1 MKMFLDKN
9 NWEEN
14 LPTKWAGCR
23 LEYHQE
29 LVSTNVT
36 AASLSLEGAS
46 HGTLVVAERQTGG
59 RGRRG
64 RSWESPAGKSLY
76 FSLLLRPEFEP
87 EKASMLTLVMAH
99 SVAKAVEQ
107 FAKNVQPGIME
118 YVEGSEPQ
126 GGVQKRAAIKWPNDI
141 LVNGKKVSGILTE
154 MQIEKGRIGHVVIGV
169 GINVMAQNF
178 DGELAG
184 KASTL
189 EQEWKVKID
198 RAQLLRY
205 IMQNFEQDYEA
216 FETSGDLQPFL
227 EYYHS
232 RLLNKDACVK
242 VLDPQEPFEG
252 IARGITAKGELIVEK
267 ENGQTCFVYAG
278 EVSVRGKKGY
288 V

>member
-1 MKMFLDKN
+1 MDKN
-9 NWEEN
+9 NWEDN

-23 LEYHQE
+23 LEYYQE

-36 AASLSLEGAS
+36 AASLSAEGTP
-46 HGTLVVAERQTGG
+46 HGTLVVAEKQTGG

-76 FSLLLRPEFEP
+76 FSLLLRPEFQP

-99 SVAKAVEQ
+99 SVAKAVESV
-107 FAKNVQPGIME
+107 A
-118 YVEGSEPQ
+118 GSAQQ
-126 GGVQKRAAIKWPNDI
+126 GALERRTAIKWPNDI
-141 LVNGKKVSGILTE
+141 LVNGKKVGGILTE

-169 GINVMAQNF
+169 GINVMAQDF

-189 EQEWKVKID
+189 EQEWKIKID

-205 IMQNFEQDYEA
+205 IMQNFEKDYEA

-232 RLLNKDACVK
+232 RLLNKDAYVK
-242 VLDPQEPFEG
+242 VLDPQQPFEG

-278 EVSVRGKKGY
+278 EVSVRGKEGY

>member
-1 MKMFLDKN
+1 MKAFLDKN
-9 NWEEN
+9 SWEEN
-14 LPTKWAGCR
+14 IPTKWAGR
-23 LEYHQE
+23 HLEYYQE

-36 AASLSLEGAS
+36 AASLSAEDAS
-46 HGTLVVAERQTGG
+46 HGTLVVAEKQTGG

-99 SVAKAVEQ
+99 SVARALERSVGGSQGAVE
-107 FAKNVQPGIME
+107 
-118 YVEGSEPQ
+118 
-126 GGVQKRAAIKWPNDI
+126 KRAAIKWPNDI
-141 LVNGKKVSGILTE
+141 LVNGKKVGGILTE
-154 MQIEKGRIGHVVIGV
+154 MQVEKGRIGHVIVGV
-169 GINVMAQNF
+169 GINVMAQDF
-178 DGELAG
+178 VGELAG

-198 RAQLLRY
+198 RSELLRH
-205 IMQNFEQDYEA
+205 IMHNFEQGYEA
-216 FETSGDLQPFL
+216 FEASGDLQPLL
-227 EYYHS
+227 EYYQS
-232 RLLNKDACVK
+232 RLLNKDAYVK

-278 EVSVRGKKGY
+278 EVSVRGREGY

>member
-1 MKMFLDKN
+1 LDKN
-9 NWEEN
+9 KWEKN
-14 LPTKWAGCR
+14 LPTKWAGCH

-29 LVSTNVT
+29 LASTNVT
-36 AASLSLEGAS
+36 AASLSAEDAP
-46 HGTLVVAERQTGG
+46 HGTLIVAEKQTGG

-76 FSLLLRPEFEP
+76 FSLLLRPEFAP

-99 SVAKAVEQ
+99 SVVGAVESV
-107 FAKNVQPGIME
+107 A
-118 YVEGSEPQ
+118 GSTQQ
-126 GGVQKRAAIKWPNDI
+126 GALERRAVIKWPNDI
-141 LVNGKKVSGILTE
+141 LVNGKKVGGILTE
-154 MQIEKGRIGHVVIGV
+154 MQVEKGRIGHVIIGV
-169 GINVMAQNF
+169 GINVMAQDF
-178 DGELAG
+178 VGELAG

-189 EQEWKVKID
+189 EQEWGIEID
-198 RAQLLRY
+198 RVVLLRR

-216 FETSGDLQPFL
+216 FEASGDLQPFL
-227 EYYHS
+227 EYYQS
-232 RLLNKDACVK
+232 RLLNKDAYVK

-278 EVSVRGKKGY
+278 EVSVRGREGY